1 MDLASYAELAI
12 VLVNSGRRPD
22 GDALRDLDGLRDLLA
37 GRPHLGGT
45 LRQRDLDAMRE
56 LRDQL
61 QAVFAASAAGRGE
74 LAAERLN
81 ELLIQHP
88 VHPQLSAHDGLD
100 WHLHVNDGGAVHDVY
115 AARAAMGLAVRVA
128 EQGID
133 RLRVCPADG
142 CGRVHLDTTK
152 ERSQLYCSPECA
164 DRTSNHAPDHA
175 AGQAMGHSA
184 GRSTGQTA
192 GRAVRR
198 GERGDGSDSAG
209 RDSTAARLNGQ

>member
-1 MDLASYAELAI
+1 MDLASYADLAI
-12 VLVNSGRRPD
+12 VLVNSRRRPD
-22 GDALRDLDGLRDLLA
+22 GDALRDLAGLRDLLA

-56 LRDQL
+56 LRGQL
-61 QAVFAASAAGRGE
+61 HAVFTASAAGEHE

-88 VHPQLSAHDGLD
+88 VHPQLSAHDDLG
-100 WHLHVNDGGAVHDVY
+100 WHLHVNDGGAIPDVY

-142 CGRVHLDTTK
+142 CGRVFLDTTK
-152 ERSQLYCSPECA
+152 ERSRRHCSDECA
-164 DRTSNHAPDHA
+164 ARRLAVA
-175 AGQAMGHSA
+175 AAADTPARPQV
-184 GRSTGQTA
+184 TA
-192 GRAVRR
+192 DVDTTRP
-198 GERGDGSDSAG
+198 
-209 RDSTAARLNGQ
+209 TP

>member
-1 MDLASYAELAI
+1 MDLASYADLAI
-12 VLVNSGRRPD
+12 VLVNSRHRPD

-37 GRPHLGGT
+37 GRPHLSGT

-61 QAVFAASAAGRGE
+61 RAVFAASAAGEHE

-88 VHPQLSAHDGLD
+88 VHPQLSAHDHLG
-100 WHLHVNDGGAVHDVY
+100 WHLHVNDGGAIPDVY

-142 CGRVHLDTTK
+142 CGRVFLDTTK
-152 ERSQLYCSPECA
+152 DRSHHHCSPE
-164 DRTSNHAPDHA
+164 HAPTHPDTDA
-175 AGQAMGHSA
+175 S
-184 GRSTGQTA
+184 GQTRVGVDGSRPQVGA
-192 GRAVRR
+192 DGRPGVSADVPSGRAGPR
-198 GERGDGSDSAG
+198 A
-209 RDSTAARLNGQ
+209 

>member
-1 MDLASYAELAI
+1 MDLASYADLAI

-45 LRQRDLDAMRE
+45 PRQRDLDAMRE

-61 QAVFAASAAGRGE
+61 RAVFTASADGEHE

-88 VHPQLSAHDGLD
+88 VHPQLSAHDGLG
-100 WHLHVNDGGAVHDVY
+100 WHLHVNEGGALADVY

-142 CGRVHLDTTK
+142 CGRAFLDTTK
-152 ERSQLYCSPECA
+152 DHSRHHCSDECA
-164 DRTSNHAPDHA
+164 DAGAGVARRQGVA
-175 AGQAMGHSA
+175 AAEDVS
-184 GRSTGQTA
+184 
-192 GRAVRR
+192 GRARVTADVPNGR
-198 GERGDGSDSAG
+198 AG
-209 RDSTAARLNGQ
+209 PRA